1 MFIEKTSNENLQKLK
16 IKRESLGLSLDDV
29 FKKIR
34 IRASYLQDIE
44 NSEFH
49 LLPDPVYTKNFI
61 KTYARFLG
69 VDEEPILKD
78 YDAYINARKEELI
91 PTRETT
97 PEEKP
102 FFTSVVNNKNYWGIL
117 FVFII
122 VFVVWLIL
130 KQNSPVSEEINSPS
144 KIKIPASEI
153 REQNVNSSPNATSTE
168 NQPSTADSGPKVNE
182 AEKVAPANVIVQPIN
197 VKVDGSIKKNAPLP
211 LETKQVASSGAQK
224 SNLFIIANQE
234 TWIRV
239 KGGENPPVQV
249 LLKPGG
255 KFENNAE
262 TFNLDIGNAGGI
274 KIQYKGKYVENI
286 GKPGEVVHIKL
297 PQ

>member
-1 MFIEKTSNENLQKLK
+1 MFIEKTPSDNSQKLK

-44 NSEFH
+44 NREFPS
-49 LLPDPVYTKNFI
+49 LPDPVYTKNFI
-61 KTYARFLG
+61 KTYAKFLG
-69 VDEEPILKD
+69 VDEEPIIKD
-78 YDAYINARKEELI
+78 YDAYINARKQELI
-91 PTRETT
+91 PPQETP

-102 FFTSVVNNKNYWGIL
+102 FFASVSSKKNYWGL
-117 FVFII
+117 FFVLII
-122 VFVVWLIL
+122 IFLVWLIL
-130 KQNSPVSEEINSPS
+130 KQNAPDLEEINSSS
-144 KIKIPASEI
+144 KINIPAAQVK
-153 REQNVNSSPNATSTE
+153 EQSVNSSSNVTSME
-168 NQPSTADSGPKVNE
+168 NQQMTADSGPKVKQ
-182 AEKVAPANVIVQPIN
+182 AEKVAPANVLGQPAN
-197 VKVDGSIKKNAPLP
+197 VIVDGSIKKNAPLP
-211 LETKQVASSGAQK
+211 LETKQVASSGVQK
-224 SNLFIIANQE
+224 SNLFIIASQE

-239 KGGENPPVQV
+239 KGGENAPVQV
-249 LLKPGG
+249 LLKPGD

-274 KIQYKGKYVENI
+274 KIQYKGKYIENI